1 MMTCVLFFMTRSCL
15 ATISWS
21 LETSS
26 FRGVVFV
33 AASFRNGNGSASNS
47 VMSSKFK
54 NSERTSTSSLARG
67 TVETAEAEDEGR
79 RTTGTAAF
87 ETGNMAAIPPEVSA
101 GTGVAGA
108 TIGTA
113 HGTTAESPLEE
124 VGVGRI
130 CIDAASLVD
139 GRTVAGARCLLFQW
153 SAESSIDNWRVIEY
167 TTLLSSLT
175 SAEEGRGTAEVP
187 FKAV

>member
-1 MMTCVLFFMTRSCL
+1 MARSCL

-21 LETSS
+21 RETSS

-67 TVETAEAEDEGR
+67 TAETAEAEDEGR

-87 ETGNMAAIPPEVSA
+87 ETGNMAAILPEVSA

-113 HGTTAESPLEE
+113 HGTTALK
-124 VGVGRI
+124 VHWKKWG
-130 CIDAASLVD
+130 
-139 GRTVAGARCLLFQW
+139 W
-153 SAESSIDNWRVIEY
+153 AESVLRLQTWLMDEPW
-167 TTLLSSLT
+167 LSSLPVV
-175 SAEEGRGTAEVP
+175 G
-187 FKAV
+187 